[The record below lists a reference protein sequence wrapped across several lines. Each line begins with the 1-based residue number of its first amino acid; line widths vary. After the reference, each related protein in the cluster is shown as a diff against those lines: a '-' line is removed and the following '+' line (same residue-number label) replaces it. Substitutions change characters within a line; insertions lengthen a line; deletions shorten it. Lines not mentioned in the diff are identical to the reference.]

1 MMAAGAVR
9 AMLDLLLSFLGGR
22 QQAASYKAQEQAA
35 RAEAQM
41 AEIRGLQIGEN
52 ARSQLATVLGNINAI
67 RATRGASL
75 DSATGQAI
83 EARTRKDALRQ
94 EAIGVLAE
102 VNRAAAANNAAAG
115 YARSAKWALPMALL
129 SGLNE
134 SAKQAFA
141 MMGR

>member
-1 MMAAGAVR
+1 
-9 AMLDLLLSFLGGR
+9 MLDILLSYLGGR
-22 QQAASYKAQEQAA
+22 QQSASYKAQEQAA

-41 AEIRGLQIGEN
+41 ADIRGLQIGEN

-102 VNRAAAANNAAAG
+102 ANRAGAARNAAAG
-115 YARSAKWALPMALL
+115 FKRSAQWALPMALL
-129 SGLNE
+129 QGVNE
-134 SAKQAFA
+134 NAKQAFA

>member
-1 MMAAGAVR
+1 
-9 AMLDLLLSFLGGR
+9 MLDILLSYLGGR
-22 QQAASYKAQEQAA
+22 QQAASFKAQEQAA

-41 AEIRGLQIGEN
+41 ADIRGLQIGEN

-75 DSATGQAI
+75 DSQTGQAI

-102 VNRAAAANNAAAG
+102 VNRAAAARNVAAG
-115 YARSAKWALPMALL
+115 ARRSAQWALPMALL

-134 SAKQAFA
+134 NAKQAFA